1 MTHWWSMLM
10 KKTFRVVY
18 STCEYVT
25 VDTENCKT
33 DDEIVDLVCDQV
45 GADAL
50 EILYVDDE
58 KGEAI
63 YG

>member
-18 STCEYVT
+18 STDEYVT

-33 DDEIVDLVCDQV
+33 DDEIVDLYSNV
-45 GADAL
+45 
-50 EILYVDDE
+50 
-58 KGEAI
+58 
-63 YG
+63 

>member
-1 MTHWWSMLM
+1 M

-18 STCEYVT
+18 STDEYVT
-25 VDTENCKT
+25 VDTDDCKT
-33 DDEIVDLVCDQV
+33 KDDVIDLILENLKT
-45 GADAL
+45 DAL
-50 EILYVDDE
+50 EILYIDDE

>member
-1 MTHWWSMLM
+1 M

-18 STCEYVT
+18 STDEYVT
-25 VDTENCKT
+25 VVCIDCKT

>member
-1 MTHWWSMLM
+1 MEQ
-10 KKTFRVVY
+10 TFRVVY
-18 STCEYVT
+18 STEKYVT
-25 VDTENCKT
+25 VDTDECKT

-50 EILYVDDE
+50 EILYIDDE

-63 YG
+63 YE

>member
-1 MTHWWSMLM
+1 MEQ
-10 KKTFRVVY
+10 TFRVVY
-18 STCEYVT
+18 STDEYVT

-50 EILYVDDE
+50 EIFYIDDE
-58 KGEAI
+58 KGEPFYEI
-63 YG
+63 

>member
-1 MTHWWSMLM
+1 M

-18 STCEYVT
+18 STYKYVT
-25 VDTENCKT
+25 VETDDCKT